1 MGGVYHLLH
10 MPVLQ
15 SDSSLRLPN
24 LTVLKAS
31 AGSGKTYALTQ
42 RYAQFLLSR
51 LIPRNDLRNVLAIT
65 FSNNAARDM
74 REKVLEWL
82 KKLSFRDPERLAAM
96 AEVTDGAADALALRA
111 EEILEDI
118 LARYSDFQV
127 VTIDSFMSAVFRASA
142 IDFGYSSEFEIVLE
156 PRPIVE
162 YAFNLFLRGAQEGS
176 ARAALLDTT
185 IRAVLGMKGSADSF
199 PWDPTAP
206 LLREMQRIGAR
217 LARVQSVPMVRDTM
231 PALREAVRAA
241 HAALEGVARLV
252 ETSGLEPRKRSP
264 FPRVLASA
272 RAGRIRDLVEAG
284 MKTAPMN
291 RPKKTD
297 AAGQAAWNGIQ
308 QAWEEARER
317 VRHLTA
323 LWARAYYEP
332 YLRLYSELAG
342 TVDAVKRSHGTVF
355 IDDLNRSLAGYISAE
370 IVPDVYFRIGE
381 RVWHFLVDEFQD
393 TSPLQWHNLFPLV
406 ENSLAVGGSLFVVG
420 DTKQA
425 IYGFRDADYRIMK
438 TLQEANPF
446 PSAGWTLSE
455 LSRSWRSR
463 PRVLEL
469 AGRVFRDAAAV
480 HPGYR
485 EAARRSGLD
494 AWRQEASSG
503 SDAGYAEV
511 RILERSDDEP
521 PERAA
526 LLEIM
531 EDLRKRGYAWG
542 DIAVLAS
549 RNEQVVRATTWL
561 NERGI
566 PFVSYSSL
574 DVRSRRVAQEMLA
587 LLAFLDAPP
596 DDLAFATFVL
606 GDIFARAL
614 EALGAAAGAARGALA
629 SADVPAPAH
638 VPTPAHV
645 RAFLFQSRTER
656 PLYKAFQRAFPAL
669 WKGMFAE
676 LFRSAGYL
684 PLYDLVS
691 DAYARFDV
699 FSLAGHEEA
708 TLARLLEA
716 VKELE
721 GSGANSLRAFL
732 DKAADEGGEWSIHVP
747 FNAPSVRAMTVHKA
761 KGLGFP
767 VVIVLLYGET
777 SKGFPYAFLE
787 ERDNVGLVKVTDAT
801 ADADPV
807 LRALYDEEVVKERV
821 NRLNALYVSLTRAK
835 REVYVIGVKRK
846 RDTFPFDILPADEFS
861 PRNEKG
867 SALVEPLP
875 TPAAATLSHQAR
887 PVAVSFTE
895 GALSREERR
904 RGELAH
910 RMLSLV
916 EYARPDLAAQLAAAG
931 ERAAREARLD
941 PAAAAPVA
949 DALVRLLQRTELGL
963 VFQERTG
970 RAVFTEKEFCDAAGR
985 LVRMDRVVVDA
996 DGVTVIDFKTG
1007 EPDPGP
1013 HEAQLR
1019 GYQRVLSDVYPG
1031 LPVEGVVAYVDHGG
1045 LWWLA

>member
-1 MGGVYHLLH
+1 
-10 MPVLQ
+10 
-15 SDSSLRLPN
+15 
-24 LTVLKAS
+24 
-31 AGSGKTYALTQ
+31 
-42 RYAQFLLSR
+42 
-51 LIPRNDLRNVLAIT
+51 
-65 FSNNAARDM
+65 
-74 REKVLEWL
+74 
-82 KKLSFRDPERLAAM
+82 
-96 AEVTDGAADALALRA
+96 
-111 EEILEDI
+111 
-118 LARYSDFQV
+118 
-127 VTIDSFMSAVFRASA
+127 MSAVFRASA

-162 YAFNLFLRGAQEGS
+162 YAFSLFLRGTQEGT
-176 ARAALLDTT
+176 ARAALLDAT
-185 IRAVLGMKGSADSF
+185 IRSVLGMKGSADAF

-206 LLREMQRIGAR
+206 LLKEMQRIGAR
-217 LARVQSVPMVRDTM
+217 LARVQSVPVARDTM
-231 PALREAVRAA
+231 PALREAARQAL
-241 HAALEGVARLV
+241 AALEAVARRV
-252 ETSGLEPRKRSP
+252 ETAGLEPRKRSP
-264 FPRVLASA
+264 FPRILASA
-272 RAGRIRDLVEAG
+272 RGGRIRDLVEAG
-284 MKTAPMN
+284 MKAPPVAKPKRGDIAGTA
-291 RPKKTD
+291 D
-297 AAGQAAWNGIQ
+297 YQAIQ
-308 QAWEEARER
+308 DAWEEARER
-317 VRHLTA
+317 VRSLTA

-332 YLRLYSELAG
+332 YLRLYAELGG
-342 TVDAVKRSHGTVF
+342 TVDAVKRSHGTIF

-425 IYGFRDADYRIMK
+425 IYGFREADYRIMRSLE
-438 TLQEANPF
+438 TANPF

-469 AGRVFRDAAAV
+469 AARVFKEAAAA

-494 AWRQEASSG
+494 AWQQEASPG
-503 SDAGYAEV
+503 DDPGYAEV
-511 RILERSDDEP
+511 RILERDDDEL
-521 PERAA
+521 PERAV

-531 EDLRKRGYAWG
+531 DDVRKRGYAWG

-549 RNEQVVRATTWL
+549 KNDQVVRATTWL
-561 NERGI
+561 NEQAI

-574 DVRSRRVAQEMLA
+574 DVRSRRVAQEVLA

-596 DDLAFATFVL
+596 DDLSFATFIL
-606 GDIFARAL
+606 GDIFARAR
-614 EALGAAAGAARGALA
+614 ETRGGASDAGIP
-629 SADVPAPAH
+629 ADMH
-638 VPTPAHV
+638 
-645 RAFLFQSRTER
+645 AFLFQNRADR

-699 FSLAGHEEA
+699 FVGAAHEEA

-721 GSGANSLRAFL
+721 GSGGNSLRGFL
-732 DKAADEGGEWSIHVP
+732 EKAADEGGDWSIHVP
-747 FNAPSVRAMTVHKA
+747 RGAPSVNAMTVHKA
-761 KGLGFP
+761 KGLGYP
-767 VVIVLLYGET
+767 VVIVLLYGDI
-777 SKGFPYAFLE
+777 SRGFPYALLE
-787 ERDNVGLVKVTDAT
+787 EGGGVSLVKVTAVT

-835 REVYVIGVKRK
+835 REVYVIGVKRP
-846 RDTFPFDILPADEFS
+846 RDTFPFDILPAEEFA
-861 PRNEKG
+861 PRGDKG
-867 SALVEPLP
+867 SPALEPEQM
-875 TPAAATLSHQAR
+875 PAAAALSHQAR
-887 PVAVSFTE
+887 PVAASFTE
-895 GALSREERR
+895 GRLSREERR

-916 EYARPDLAAQLAAAG
+916 VHAGPDLAGELAAAG
-931 ERAAREARLD
+931 ERAAREARWD
-941 PAAAAPVA
+941 PAAAAPIA
-949 DALVRLLQRTELGL
+949 DSLVRLLENTELGAA
-963 VFQERTG
+963 FQEKPG
-970 RAVFTEKEFCDAAGR
+970 RVVFREKEFCDASGR
-985 LVRMDRVVVDA
+985 LVRMDRVVVDI
-996 DGVTVIDFKTG
+996 DRVTVIDFKTG

-1019 GYQRVLSDVYPG
+1019 AYQRVLSDVYPG
-1031 LPVEGVVAYVDHGG
+1031 LPVDGIAAYVDHGS
-1045 LWWLA
+1045 LWRLA